1 MRLWITKAVA
11 GAFALL
17 SCATHAE
24 HDSGKWNCDGS
35 QLEMNFCAAE
45 KFKHADVA
53 LNRLYQQKLAAL
65 QDPSAKA
72 RFRAA
77 QRSWVA
83 FRDKACLYEAGPYD
97 NNGGGRTIWALQD
110 FTCRERLTK
119 QRTMDMEEYLQ
130 CTQNG
135 CPN

>member
-1 MRLWITKAVA
+1 MRSWSTKIATGVA
-11 GAFALL
+11 LIASGSL
-17 SCATHAE
+17 HAE

-45 KFKHADVA
+45 RYKHADES
-53 LNRLYQQKLAAL
+53 LNQLYRRKLSELMDAPT
-65 QDPSAKA
+65 QA
-72 RFRAA
+72 RFRDA
-77 QRSWVA
+77 QRAWIV

-97 NNGGGRTIWALQD
+97 ANGGGRTIWALQD

-119 QRTMDMEEYLQ
+119 QRIDDLKEYLQ